1 MPTSV
6 RLDPRTEM
14 VVRRLARQTKRTKS
28 AVIRE
33 AIARMAEEVGS
44 QPGRGTPYA
53 AIEDLIGIAGGGP
66 RDLARRS
73 GEAFRDLLTRR
84 QASR

>member
-6 RLDPRTEM
+6 RLDPKTEV
-14 VVRRLARQTKRTKS
+14 VVRRLARQSKRTKS

-33 AIARMAEEVGS
+33 AITRMAEQAGGP
-44 QPGRGTPYA
+44 PGRGSPYE
-53 AIEDLIGIAGGGP
+53 AIEDLLGIAGGGP

-73 GEAFRDLLTRR
+73 GEAFRDLLARR